1 MSCWRK
7 SPTNI
12 VILVAD
18 SSALIALSVCE
29 GLSYLEPLFGK
40 VFVPKSVYQETC
52 AADKPEAL
60 ALRAYLEDKVREVDL
75 SGYVYLDA
83 FADAGETEA
92 MVLYKQLRA
101 DRLLIDDQRGRKIAQ
116 LNQIQII
123 GSMGVLLRAKKAGL
137 LPTVAPALRKIQQ
150 SRVYLGANLIA
161 AVLKQAGETDEDV
174 QS

>member
-1 MSCWRK
+1 M
-7 SPTNI
+7 
-12 VILVAD
+12 ILVAD

-29 GLSYLEPLFGK
+29 GLGYLEPLFGE
-40 VFVPKSVYQETC
+40 VCVPMAVYQESC

-60 ALRAYLEDKVREVDL
+60 ALREYLQGKVREVDL
-75 SGYVYLDA
+75 KNYVYLDA

-101 DRLLIDDQRGRKIAQ
+101 NHLLIDDQRGRKIAQ

-137 LPTVAPALRKIQQ
+137 LPAVAPALLKIDQ
-150 SRVYLGANLIA
+150 SRVYLGENLMA
-161 AVLKQAGETDEDV
+161 TVLKLAGEAGENLK
-174 QS
+174 